1 MDILDVFRMPLLR
14 RVNESSYRPAILDGQ
29 EPRRPYR
36 RSHEDRRKVAVDA
49 GQHDCGW
56 DSDSTRRWSSDSVKQ
71 KHATHSHAS
80 AASASTMIVTNGK
93 EASVASGAWFAY
105 VHLAM
110 FDAVNAIDHRF
121 QPYLFT
127 TQASADASQDA
138 AAVAAAHRVP
148 VYYFSAEQPS
158 LDAQFKASLAG

>member
-14 RVNESSYRPAILDGQ
+14 RVNESSYRPAVLDGQ

-71 KHATHSHAS
+71 KHATHSLAS

-105 VHLAM
+105 RLQKL
-110 FDAVNAIDHRF
+110 I
-121 QPYLFT
+121 
-127 TQASADASQDA
+127 ASWPKSVPRMTPGMMGDA
-138 AAVAAAHRVP
+138 AFKTDGNGQAAIGLP
-148 VYYFSAEQPS
+148 V
-158 LDAQFKASLAG
+158 